1 MSSAL
6 LHYIDFLGPSL
17 PLGQQQLPPLPQTQG
32 DIAACLALA
41 IALCFWLR
49 KPWDLPDP
57 YRHVYYE
64 KPQLKNGGGH
74 GRAAETRNIAMK
86 LEESNKDLVV
96 FWGSQSGTAEEFANR
111 LARECYSRFGLD
123 SMSADLSDYDP
134 ESLSSIPESKIAIFI
149 LSTYGEGDPSDN
161 AAGLLRYLQHKPSQ
175 SLANIQYAAFGL
187 GNSNYQHYNR
197 VVDVVATAIDGLG
210 ARALMP
216 LTKADDADGNTEEQ
230 FLAWKES
237 VLRLL
242 QKKLDLAEREPFY
255 EPKLQVEEDESLDI
269 IDLHSGEP
277 MSRDDS
283 KSSSAVVSAPVSG
296 ARDLFQN
303 SSRNCVHLDVDLSA
317 HTTISYKTGDHI
329 AVWPVNPAEEVDI
342 LLGQLG
348 LRDRCRIPISIKSLD
363 STKKIPV
370 PTPTSTEVLLKH
382 YLEISAAVSADTL
395 ASILQF
401 APSPTVRSFLGQYVE
416 NRQAYIQLAEE
427 NHLTLGRLLRMSA
440 IKGGLSEDGAW
451 ANVPLSFV
459 VEVLGALRPRL
470 YSISSSSML
479 APRKPAIT
487 ALVVEKPLRNRPA
500 ESIPGLAST
509 HLHKV
514 SVSSRN
520 ELLPSLHVA
529 IRKSKFHPPVA
540 TKDIIMIG
548 AGTGIAPFRAFLLER
563 ARLHSMSRPVGR
575 TILFFGCRDPKEDYI
590 YREEL
595 EKAVAS
601 LPGAEIVA
609 AFSRTQ
615 YPGKTGRG
623 YVQDAVAA
631 RGQELS
637 RMIAQQE
644 ARVYVCGRAAMS
656 REVAAVL
663 KDALKENAD
672 LGIENLAEW
681 WTSWRRMGGFS
692 EDVWG

>member
-6 LHYIDFLGPSL
+6 LPYIDFLRPSL
-17 PLGQQQLPPLPQTQG
+17 PLGQQQLPSLPQTQG

-41 IALCFWLR
+41 IALGF
-49 KPWDLPDP
+49 
-57 YRHVYYE
+57 
-64 KPQLKNGGGH
+64 GFASH
-74 GRAAETRNIAMK
+74 GTCQILINMSKK
-86 LEESNKDLVV
+86 LEENNKDLVV

-123 SMSADLSDYDP
+123 SMPADLSDYDP

-161 AAGLLRYLQHKPSQ
+161 AAGFYRYLQHKPSQ
-175 SLANIQYAAFGL
+175 SLGNIQYVAFGL

-197 VVDVVATAIDGLG
+197 VVDVVVTAIDGLG

-216 LTKADDADGNTEEQ
+216 VTKADDADGNTEEQ

-242 QKKLDLAEREPFY
+242 QKKLDLTEREPIY

-277 MSRDDS
+277 TSRDDS
-283 KSSSAVVSAPVSG
+283 KSSSVVVSAPISH
-296 ARDLFQN
+296 AMDLLQN

-317 HTTISYKTGDHI
+317 HPTISYKTGDHI

-348 LRDRCRIPISIKSLD
+348 LRDRRNIPIIIKSLD

-370 PTPTSTEVLLKH
+370 PTPTSTETLFKH

-395 ASILQF
+395 ASLLQF
-401 APSPTVRSFLGQYVE
+401 APSSTVRSFLSKYVKD
-416 NRQAYIQLAEE
+416 RQA
-427 NHLTLGRLLRMSA
+427 
-440 IKGGLSEDGAW
+440 GLSKDGVW
-451 ANVPLSFV
+451 ANLPLSFI

-487 ALVVEKPLRNRPA
+487 ALVVEKPLRNRA
-500 ESIPGLAST
+500 DESIPGLAST
-509 HLHKV
+509 HLRKV
-514 SVSSRN
+514 SVSSKN
-520 ELLPSLHVA
+520 ELRPSLHVA

-563 ARLHSMSRPVGR
+563 ARLHAMSRPVGR

-595 EKAVAS
+595 EQAVAN
-601 LPGAEIVA
+601 LPGAEIVT

-656 REVAAVL
+656 RR
-663 KDALKENAD
+663 
-672 LGIENLAEW
+672 
-681 WTSWRRMGGFS
+681 WRQC
-692 EDVWG
+692 

>member
-6 LHYIDFLGPSL
+6 LPYIDFLRPSI
-17 PLGQQQLPPLPQTQG
+17 PLGQQQLPPIPQTQG
-32 DIAACLALA
+32 DIAACFALA
-41 IALCFWLR
+41 IALGFWYC

-57 YRHVYYE
+57 YRHVYFE

-74 GRAAETRNIAMK
+74 GRAAETRNIAKK
-86 LEESNKDLVV
+86 LEETNKDLVI

-111 LARECYSRFGLD
+111 LARECYSRFGLN
-123 SMSADLSDYDP
+123 SMSADLSDYDA
-134 ESLSSIPESKIAIFI
+134 ESLSDIPESKITLFL

-161 AAGLLRYLQHKPSQ
+161 AASFYRYLQHKPSH
-175 SLANIQYAAFGL
+175 SLANMQYAAFGL
-187 GNSNYQHYNR
+187 GNSSYQYYNR
-197 VVDVVATAIDGLG
+197 VVDVVATAIDAMG

-216 LTKADDADGNTEEQ
+216 VTKADDVDGNTEEQ

-237 VLRLL
+237 ILRLL
-242 QKKLDLAEREPFY
+242 QNKLDLAEREPIY
-255 EPKLQVEEDESLDI
+255 EPKLQVKEDESLDV

-277 MSRDDS
+277 VSRDDN
-283 KSSSAVVSAPVSG
+283 KTSSAVVSAPVSD
-296 ARDLFQN
+296 ARELFQN

-317 HTTISYKTGDHI
+317 HPTISYKTGDHI
-329 AVWPVNPAEEVDI
+329 AVWPENPAEEVDI

-348 LRDRCRIPISIKSLD
+348 LHDRRNIPIGIKSLD
-363 STKKIPV
+363 PTMKIPV
-370 PTPTSTEVLLKH
+370 PTPTSTEFLFKH
-382 YLEISAAVSADTL
+382 YLEISAAVSTDTL
-395 ASILQF
+395 ASLLQF
-401 APSPTVRSFLGQYVE
+401 APSPSVRSFLGQYVK

-427 NHLTLGRLLRMSA
+427 NHLTLGRLLRMAA
-440 IKGGLSEDGAW
+440 IKGGLPEDGAW
-451 ANVPLSFV
+451 ANIPLSFV

-487 ALVVEKPLRNRPA
+487 ALVVEKPLLSRPA
-500 ESIPGLAST
+500 EFIPGLAST

-514 SVSSRN
+514 SLSSRS
-520 ELLPSLHVA
+520 EPSSSLHVA
-529 IRKSKFHPPVA
+529 IRKSKFRPPIT

-563 ARLHSMSRPVGR
+563 ARLHAMSRPVGR
-575 TILFFGCRDPKEDYI
+575 TILFFGCRDPQEDYI
-590 YREEL
+590 YKEEL
-595 EKAVAS
+595 EQAVAN
-601 LPGAEIVA
+601 LPGAEIVT

-615 YPGKTGRG
+615 YPGKVGRG

-631 RGQELS
+631 RGEELS
-637 RMIAQQE
+637 MMIAQQE

-663 KDALKENAD
+663 KDALKANVD
-672 LGIENLAEW
+672 LGIENHTEW